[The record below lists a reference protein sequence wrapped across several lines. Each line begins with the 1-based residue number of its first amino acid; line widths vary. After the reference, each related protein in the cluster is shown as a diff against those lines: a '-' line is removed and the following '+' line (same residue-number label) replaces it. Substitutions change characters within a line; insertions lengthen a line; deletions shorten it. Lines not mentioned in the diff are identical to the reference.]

1 MLFVNTINSE
11 QKHSLILQIDIAVR
25 CWRHVIEKKKNKPD
39 EVRPR
44 RLTTS
49 TMHGIPLGFSSFEL
63 YLAVAYITAV
73 LGIWRLTLV
82 LISNSVFLKPQRN
95 KILSN
100 YKIIC
105 VLKANYC
112 QFFVNGDNKLL
123 LGDKKSSR

>member
-1 MLFVNTINSE
+1 
-11 QKHSLILQIDIAVR
+11 
-25 CWRHVIEKKKNKPD
+25 
-39 EVRPR
+39 
-44 RLTTS
+44 
-49 TMHGIPLGFSSFEL
+49 MHGIPLGLGFSSFEL

-100 YKIIC
+100 YKIIF

>member
-1 MLFVNTINSE
+1 MFFVNTINSE

-25 CWRHVIEKKKNKPD
+25 CWRHVIEKKKTSRTN
-39 EVRPR
+39 RPR

-82 LISNSVFLKPQRN
+82 LISNSVFLEPQRN

-100 YKIIC
+100 YKIIF

-112 QFFVNGDNKLL
+112 QLFVNV
-123 LGDKKSSR
+123 RQ